1 MEENTRNQS
10 WFGLAMIFIGASV
23 SVPTLILGGT
33 LAGSMPMWKV
43 LLTTLIGKAFI
54 IAIMISQGFMSVDQ
68 GKPGVTIASQVFGK
82 KGAQVVVSLLIT
94 VSALGWFGIQA
105 NVAGVAVANI
115 LAAVNVALPTWLVS
129 LVIGLLMVMTAMF
142 GIKYVR
148 WLAYVGVP
156 FLVGVTLWG
165 LYVGL
170 SQHNGWVTMI
180 HYQPTGTMTMLDGVA
195 ATVGALALG
204 AVIFGDYAQFS
215 KSRVDVTKAA
225 FWGVLPMGLL
235 MTLLGAM
242 LTIMFK
248 SSDINSLFVAIATP
262 VIGGAAL
269 VLATW
274 KINAVNAYSG
284 GIAVSTMFNIP
295 MKYRKLTLLAIGVAG
310 TILAIIGVMNYF
322 TPIMNIMSA
331 MVPPVAGVTGACYWV
346 RHRGDPKAWA
356 PTEGF
361 NKVGIISWAI
371 GAVVGVTPV
380 ILTFFPSAPQIV
392 NIPVIGI
399 IVAFVAYLIG
409 DRPAKAPVTVQ

>member
-105 NVAGVAVANI
+105 NVAGV
-115 LAAVNVALPTWLVS
+115 
-129 LVIGLLMVMTAMF
+129 
-142 GIKYVR
+142 
-148 WLAYVGVP
+148 
-156 FLVGVTLWG
+156 
-165 LYVGL
+165 
-170 SQHNGWVTMI
+170 
-180 HYQPTGTMTMLDGVA
+180 
-195 ATVGALALG
+195 
-204 AVIFGDYAQFS
+204 
-215 KSRVDVTKAA
+215 
-225 FWGVLPMGLL
+225 
-235 MTLLGAM
+235 
-242 LTIMFK
+242 
-248 SSDINSLFVAIATP
+248 
-262 VIGGAAL
+262 
-269 VLATW
+269 
-274 KINAVNAYSG
+274 
-284 GIAVSTMFNIP
+284 
-295 MKYRKLTLLAIGVAG
+295 
-310 TILAIIGVMNYF
+310 
-322 TPIMNIMSA
+322 
-331 MVPPVAGVTGACYWV
+331 TGACYWV

-409 DRPAKAPVTVQ
+409 DRPVKAPVTVQ